1 MNRLSWTDYFKE
13 IVSVVAK
20 RSVCSRLQVGT
31 ILVKDNRII
40 AMGYNGFL
48 AGCEHRSIIR
58 DNHEIATIHS
68 ETNAITDCA
77 IRGQSTLDTTVY
89 ITHYPCLNCTKLLLS
104 SGIKEIYYINDYNN
118 DPLVAHFCNLKC
130 VPIKKLD

>member
-1 MNRLSWTDYFKE
+1 MNRLSWEEYFKD

-20 RSVCSRLQVGT
+20 RSICSRLQVGT
-31 ILVKDNRII
+31 ILVKENRII

-48 AGCEHRSIIR
+48 SGCEHRSIIR

-77 IRGQSTLDTTVY
+77 VRGQSTLDTIAY
-89 ITHYPCLNCTKLLLS
+89 ITHYPCVNCTKLLLS
-104 SGIKEIYYINDYNN
+104 SGIKEINYINDYNN
-118 DPLVAHFCNLKC
+118 DPLVEYFCNLKN
-130 VPIKKLD
+130 VKITKLK